1 MKVPFVDLLPQYK
14 EIKKEINAGLKNVFE
29 KGNFILG
36 AEVKD
41 FENQFAQYCEAK
53 YGIGVNSGTDALH
66 LALRAAGVKEGDEV
80 IVPAYTFIATALAV
94 SYTGAKPVFVDIEED
109 IYNMDPEKLKKAITP
124 RTKAIIPV
132 HLYGQA
138 ASLREILDIAK
149 ANNIVVIEDCAQAHG
164 ALYQNKKI
172 GSFGTAGCF
181 SFYPTKGL
189 GAFGDGG
196 MIVTSDEDFYK
207 RVLML
212 RDYGRKDRYEHII
225 KGYNSRLDTVQA
237 VVLSAKLKRFDEWNK
252 KRVAAAEYY
261 NKFLR
266 KLKGVIAPV
275 TRGDRTHV
283 YQTFAIRTQRR
294 DEVCQKL
301 QAAEIG
307 ALIHYPI
314 PLHLQKA
321 YEELGYKSGDFPV
334 SEKVAGEILSISMFP
349 HISKKQISY
358 VCKTLKEI
366 LKNG

>member
-14 EIKKEINAGLKNVFE
+14 EIKKEINVGLKNVFE
-29 KGNFILG
+29 KANFILG
-36 AEVKD
+36 QEVKD
-41 FENQFAQYCEAK
+41 FENEFAQYCDAK

-66 LALRAAGVKEGDEV
+66 LALRALGIKEGDEV
-80 IVPAYTFIATALAV
+80 IVPAFTFIATALAV

-109 IYNMDPEKLKKAITP
+109 IYNIDPEKIKNAITP
-124 RTKAIIPV
+124 RTKAILPV

-138 ASLREILDIAK
+138 ANLKEILGV
-149 ANNIVVIEDCAQAHG
+149 ANAQNVPVIEDCAQAHG

-196 MIVTSDEDFYK
+196 MIVTSDESFYK
-207 RVLML
+207 KVLML

-252 KRVAAAEYY
+252 KRVEASQYY

-266 KLKGVIAPV
+266 KIKGVIAPV
-275 TRGDRTHV
+275 TRSDRTHV
-283 YQTFAIRTQRR
+283 FQTFAIRTQRR

-301 QAAEIG
+301 QASEIG

-314 PLHLQKA
+314 PLHLQPA
-321 YEELGYKSGDFPV
+321 YAELGYKQGDFPV
-334 SEKVAGEILSISMFP
+334 SEKVASEILSIPMFP
-349 HISKKQISY
+349 HISKKQIGY
-358 VCKTLKEI
+358 VCTTLKEF